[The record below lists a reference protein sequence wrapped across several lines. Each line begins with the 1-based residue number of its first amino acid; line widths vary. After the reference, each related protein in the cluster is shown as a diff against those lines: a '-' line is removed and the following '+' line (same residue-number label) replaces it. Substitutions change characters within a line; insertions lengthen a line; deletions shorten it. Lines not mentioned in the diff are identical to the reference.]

1 MEDKD
6 ILKLNKKSSFNDED
20 LFEILKKCKIDGEI
34 KDDHPLAL
42 YMKEKG
48 NSLNESRIKYSYT
61 KSETVWK
68 EFQKEKDQIYLFRI
82 TKKIDESV
90 KDLIRNEFQIAK
102 N

>member
-42 YMKEKG
+42 YMKEK
-48 NSLNESRIKYSYT
+48 E
-61 KSETVWK
+61 
-68 EFQKEKDQIYLFRI
+68 
-82 TKKIDESV
+82 
-90 KDLIRNEFQIAK
+90 IA
-102 N
+102 